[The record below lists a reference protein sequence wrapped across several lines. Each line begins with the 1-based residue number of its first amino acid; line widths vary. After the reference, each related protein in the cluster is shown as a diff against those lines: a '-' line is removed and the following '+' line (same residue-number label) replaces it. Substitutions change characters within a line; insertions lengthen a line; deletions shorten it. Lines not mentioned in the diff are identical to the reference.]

1 MEIFVL
7 GALIGLIPAAI
18 ASSKGY
24 SFVLWWFFGAMLFI
38 VALPVALLIGPN
50 RAAMEQSKLREGMKK
65 CPFCAELIRLEAIVC
80 KHCGRDLM
88 PSETVSRPGLCRT
101 VDNGGNPTAGVATLG
116 DVSDTPETSDKTG
129 LDQDKFARLLS
140 GERLPPRFDEQG
152 RPLEQVKEEQGSLA
166 GFFWS
171 E

>member
-1 MEIFVL
+1 MEILVL
-7 GALIGLIPAAI
+7 GAIIGLIPAAI

-24 SFVLWWFFGAMLFI
+24 SFVLWWFFGAALFI
-38 VALPVALLIGPN
+38 VALPVALLMSPN
-50 RAAMEQSKLREGMKK
+50 AAAMEQSKLREGIMKK

-88 PSETVSRPGLCRT
+88 PSETVSWPGLGRT
-101 VDNGGNPTAGVATLG
+101 VDNGGNPTAGV
-116 DVSDTPETSDKTG
+116 SETSDKTG
-129 LDQDKFARLLS
+129 LDQYKFARLLS

-152 RPLEQVKEEQGSLA
+152 RPLEQVKEEQISLV
-166 GFFWS
+166 GFLLS